1 MANVLQRFSQTIS
14 REYERRI
21 RRASQ
26 VMSYGTPPHEHA
38 DAPEAG
44 DMAEIANIP
53 RGSAL
58 LLPTPHDNHHG
69 DSADS

>member
-1 MANVLQRFSQTIS
+1 MSNWMQRVSQIIS

-26 VMSYGTPPHEHA
+26 VTSYGAPSHEHA

-44 DMAEIANIP
+44 DAAEIANIP

-58 LLPTPHDNHHG
+58 LVPTPHDNHHG
-69 DSADS
+69 DSAES